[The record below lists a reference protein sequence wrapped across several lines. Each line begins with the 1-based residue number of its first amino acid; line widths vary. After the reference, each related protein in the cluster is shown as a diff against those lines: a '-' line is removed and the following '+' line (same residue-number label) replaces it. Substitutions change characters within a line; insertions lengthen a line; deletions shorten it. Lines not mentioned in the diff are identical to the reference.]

1 MEAVYQILTEGQI
14 ERELFSHFERR
25 QVVTRCWRK
34 ENGNWQLKDIPFVDD
49 WDEKDYQFLV
59 RCLKNTVRTGGFVFA
74 VFYEGVLVG
83 FASVE
88 SRRFGSRQ
96 QYVQLSCIHVSHGY
110 RGKGIGKK
118 LFQCAI
124 VAARKLGAGKLYI
137 SAHSAEETQAFYH
150 SMGCVEAKEY
160 DKGLSEAEPCDCQME
175 YALPSQMDAPIDI
188 GREE

>member
-1 MEAVYQILTEGQI
+1 MEAVYQILTESQI
-14 ERELFSHFERR
+14 KRDLFTHFERR
-25 QVVTRCWRK
+25 QVVKRCWRK
-34 ENGNWQLKDIPFVDD
+34 ENGKWRLKDIPFVDD

-59 RCLKNTVRTGGFVFA
+59 KCLKNTVCKGGYVFA

-96 QYVQLSCIHVSHGY
+96 QYVQLSCIHVSNRH

-124 VAARKLGAGKLYI
+124 VAAQKLGAEKLYI
-137 SAHSAEETQAFYH
+137 SAHSAEETQSFYH
-150 SMGCVEAKEY
+150 SMGCIEAKEY
-160 DKGLSEAEPCDCQME
+160 DKVLSEAEPCDCQME
-175 YALPSQMDAPIDI
+175 YALPSQMESPINM
-188 GREE
+188 GNKE